1 MCDGTKRRGRPK
13 RQWLDDIKGWTE
25 MSMAQLVRLAEGR
38 KAMRDLTKR
47 NVGTNRP
54 DMAHGDYVKSRQD
67 LKRFLD
73 ENVFLLG

>member
-1 MCDGTKRRGRPK
+1 
-13 RQWLDDIKGWTE
+13 

-54 DMAHGDYVKSRQD
+54 YMAHGDYVKSRQD